1 MLFRSLGRNSWRLR
15 TSDIISSMLST
26 YLADHCP
33 VVPIALMV
41 SRLWSPRHVL
51 WSNTLRHMAAIS
63 SSHTGSESKPHHDK
77 SVVRSTCKKK
87 SIGTRICL
95 YSRYYSKIA
104 RHRATEYVTGNPVMA
119 CPLRVGP
126 VFLFKLLSRFDK
138 DYRATRVLASSK
150 ELVNG

>member
-1 MLFRSLGRNSWRLR
+1 MDNVDGLGRNSWRLR
-15 TSDIISSMLST
+15 TSDIASSMLST

-63 SSHTGSESKPHHDK
+63 SSHTGSKSKPRHDK
-77 SVVRSTCKKK
+77 SVVRSTCQKK

-104 RHRATEYVTGNPVMA
+104 RHRATEYAGN
-119 CPLRVGP
+119 G
-126 VFLFKLLSRFDK
+126 LSPTCRTCVSLQTSLSF
-138 DYRATRVLASSK
+138 RQRLQGNQSPGEQQGTC
-150 ELVNG
+150 EWMM